1 MQGKVIMTSLV
12 YPNERP
18 LGVIT
23 LVLGLLVWL
32 LIIIGTLGIALA
44 YVLLFFIGY
53 VFVQSGFI
61 AWIKGTAVKLS
72 AEQHPD
78 LYQRFEHCCRKLEM
92 KELPAIYILEGG
104 GMLNA
109 FATRF
114 FGRNFVVLLSDV
126 VDALKDDSEG
136 VNFYIGHELGH
147 IRMGH
152 LTGKLWRLPVLW
164 LPLLGA
170 AYMRAQEYT
179 CDLHGRAC
187 CANPLAASHA
197 LMALAAG
204 AERWKTSNLANY
216 ARQAEEN
223 SGFWGSFHELI
234 SAYPWLTKRV
244 AHVQDPAAPLPARN
258 PLAYVLALFFPN
270 GGRMGSFMGLMMW
283 MFIIGL
289 LAAIAIPTY
298 QDYTH
303 HAAFNTAWTLAEP
316 VREGLAAYYEREE
329 DVPESLEAAGLP
341 SVLSDGTEISLDTET
356 MTIQALTK
364 AGMLYMQPSVAGE
377 GLRWTCSTN
386 MREREKALPKTCRQ

>member
-1 MQGKVIMTSLV
+1 MKGKSIMTPPV

-18 LGVIT
+18 LGAIT
-23 LVLGLLVWL
+23 LVLGLLAWF
-32 LIIIGTLGIALA
+32 LIIVGTLGVALV
-44 YVLLFFIGY
+44 YVFFFFIGY
-53 VFVQSGFI
+53 VFAQSGFI

-92 KELPAIYILEGG
+92 NERPAIYILEGG

-126 VDALKDDSEG
+126 VDALKDEPEG
-136 VNFYIGHELGH
+136 INFYIGHELGH

-170 AYMRAQEYT
+170 AYARAQEYT

-187 CANPLAASHA
+187 CADVQAASHA
-197 LMALAAG
+197 LMVLAAG
-204 AERWKTSNLANY
+204 SERWKTSNLASY

-223 SGFWGSFHELI
+223 KGFWGSFHELVNT
-234 SAYPWLTKRV
+234 YPWLTKRV
-244 AHVQDPAAPLPARN
+244 AYVQDPTAPLPERN
-258 PLAYVLALFFPN
+258 PMAYVLALFFPN
-270 GGRMGSFMGLMMW
+270 GGRMGSFMGLMILVC
-283 MFIIGL
+283 IIGIL
-289 LAAIAIPTY
+289 SAIAIPAY

-303 HAAFNTAWTLAEP
+303 RAAFSTAWTLAEP
-316 VREGLAAYYEREE
+316 VREGLTAYYEREE
-329 DVPESLEAAGLP
+329 DIPESLEAAGLP
-341 SVLSDGTEISLDTET
+341 SVLSDGTEITLDTES

-364 AGMLYMQPSVAGE
+364 AGTLDMRPSATDE
-377 GLRWTCSTN
+377 GLLWTCSTN
-386 MREREKALPKTCRQ
+386 EWGREKALPEACR